1 MFFHSPTAL
10 FLFLPIVFFLYPIL
24 QFNSYFFS
32 RLFLLV
38 FSLTFYGFDHPWF
51 LAPLLLSASID
62 YLISKKMLSENFN
75 KRNKNLLISISLIIN
90 LGLLIFFKYI
100 PFIEESVSFLSL
112 GSSFTLPAQF
122 KFIMPAGISFYTFQT
137 LSFVFDVYKGKVKA
151 LPYPIDYFLYVCYFP
166 QLVAGPIL
174 RPSDFFDSKSI
185 IKLKSSNSLIYSGF
199 RRICFGLFLKLCLAD
214 ELARLNDLAFSGDY
228 NFISMIDA
236 WTIAFGFGLQ
246 IYFDFSA
253 YSHMAIGISEI
264 IGLPIRENFNFPYM
278 SRSSTEFWRRWHIS
292 LSSWVGDYL
301 YSFLNLKLPLWLY
314 GALPLL
320 LTWTIMGLWHGASW
334 RFAFWGLINGLFILF
349 HRIYKTYLKEFAFLK
364 NFSSPIFS
372 WSITLF
378 STMATWIYFRAESWD
393 QANSIF
399 FKLWTGDVKL
409 NLRENYYLFV
419 FIFSFFTIFFG
430 LIWQKRNSV
439 KISKLFRNKLSSFVV
454 CVLCLFFSSL
464 FIERQVAFVYF
475 QF

>member
-1 MFFHSPTAL
+1 MFFHSPSAL

-24 QFNSYFFS
+24 EFNSYFFS
-32 RLFLLV
+32 RVFLLI

-51 LAPLLLSASID
+51 IAPLLLSASID
-62 YLISKKMLSENFN
+62 YLISRKLLSKNLN
-75 KRNKNLLISISLIIN
+75 KRKKVFYITISLIIN
-90 LGLLIFFKYI
+90 IGLLIFFKYI
-100 PFIEESVSFLSL
+100 PFIEESFSFLSFS
-112 GSSFTLPAQF
+112 SSFTLPSQF

-151 LPYPIDYFLYVCYFP
+151 LPDPIDYFLYVCYFP
-166 QLVAGPIL
+166 QVVAGPIL
-174 RPSDFFDSKSI
+174 RPSEFFDARSI

-214 ELARLNDLAFSGDY
+214 ELARFNDLAFSGEY
-228 NFISMIDA
+228 NFISTIDA

-264 IGLPIRENFNFPYM
+264 LGLPIRENFNFPYL

-292 LSSWVGDYL
+292 LSRWVGDYL
-301 YSFLNLKLPLWLY
+301 YSFLNVKLPLWLN

-320 LTWTIMGLWHGASW
+320 LTWTIMGIWHGASW
-334 RFAFWGLINGLFILF
+334 RFAFWGLINGLLVLI
-349 HRIYKTYLKEFAFLK
+349 HRIYKTNLKKFYFLK
-364 NFSSPIFS
+364 IFSNPIFS
-372 WSITLF
+372 FPITLF
-378 STMATWIYFRAESWD
+378 TTMSTWIYFRAESWE

-399 FKLWTGDVKL
+399 CKLWTGDLKL

-419 FIFSFFTIFFG
+419 FIFIFFTIFFG

-454 CVLCLFFSSL
+454 CVFCIFFSSL